1 MNCIPMNHRWTSV
14 FLFFFFLL
22 SPELIQAIARSG
34 RVLSLAEPP
43 SSRVAPPDR
52 IAPGAPP
59 LLSFRLYEG
68 KTRGQFSNS
77 DLMMDD
83 AGH

>member
-1 MNCIPMNHRWTSV
+1 MNCIPMNCRWASV
-14 FLFFFFLL
+14 LLLFFFAF

-34 RVLSLAEPP
+34 RVLSIAESP
-43 SSRVAPPDR
+43 SSRVAPFDR

-68 KTRGQFSNS
+68 KARGQFSNS

>member
-1 MNCIPMNHRWTSV
+1 MKGIPMNWRRSTLG
-14 FLFFFFLL
+14 LFFFFAL

-34 RVLSLAEPP
+34 RVLSLAESP
-43 SSRVAPPDR
+43 SSRIAPPGR

-68 KTRGQFSNS
+68 KMRGQFSNS

>member
-1 MNCIPMNHRWTSV
+1 MNCIPMNRRLAFV

-68 KTRGQFSNS
+68 KMRGQFSNS